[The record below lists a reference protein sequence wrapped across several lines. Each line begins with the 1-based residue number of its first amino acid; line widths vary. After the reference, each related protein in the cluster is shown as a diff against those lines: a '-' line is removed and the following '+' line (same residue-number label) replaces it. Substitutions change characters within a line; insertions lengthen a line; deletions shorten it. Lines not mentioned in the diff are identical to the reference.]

1 MKQETLLSIKK
12 EIRKFSNL
20 YEKLIKM
27 WNGELPH
34 GDNATHPET
43 IQIGV
48 ILHNMAFNASDC
60 MGYNHEE
67 AVAKFEELMDVL
79 RAINEYHGKCYMT
92 HYAWNE
98 VSSIY
103 EGETMEEDIN
113 YLK

>member
-27 WNGELPH
+27 WNGELVH

-48 ILHNMAFNASDC
+48 ILHNMAFDASDC
-60 MGYNHEE
+60 FGYNHEVE
-67 AVAKFEELMDVL
+67 LAKFEGLMDVL
-79 RAINEYHGKCYMT
+79 KAINDYHGKCYMT

-98 VSSIY
+98 VCSIY
-103 EGETMEEDIN
+103 EGETTGED
-113 YLK
+113 Y